1 MSEKKEKNA
10 GQNTGLVKLLK
21 VIESNAID
29 YLYDDELFWLHGY
42 IHFLMHDGEEDYKT
56 RDNALFALY
65 NVFALVEPEIVRGF
79 PPEKVPTKGINP
91 FVVHR
96 IQDNI
101 MNHLE
106 KSLSKT
112 HSYKYWVG
120 AKRRLKAMEIQ

>member
-1 MSEKKEKNA
+1 MRVKDEKAVGN
-10 GQNTGLVKLLK
+10 NGLVKLLK

-42 IHFLMHDGEEDYKT
+42 IHFMMHDGEEDYKT
-56 RDNALFALY
+56 RDNVLFALY
-65 NVFALVEPEIVRGF
+65 NVFALVEPGILEGF
-79 PPEKVPTKGINP
+79 PADKVPTKNINP

-112 HSYKYWVG
+112 HSYKYWIG
-120 AKRRLKAMEIQ
+120 AKNRLKAMEIQ